1 MRGIVSEY
9 QVSFDNL
16 AALGNQSE
24 RPQPVS
30 VSEVD
35 MVPMKEF
42 ENLKQLTSALE
53 KEAAEVIEKK
63 DGHIKCLM
71 DEISFLRESQRVDM
85 EELKLQHEL

>member
-1 MRGIVSEY
+1 
-9 QVSFDNL
+9 
-16 AALGNQSE
+16 
-24 RPQPVS
+24 
-30 VSEVD
+30 
-35 MVPMKEF
+35 MKEF

-85 EELKLQHEL
+85 EELKLQHELQVTDFEMKIKRATERLAVFEAKSEFEDILQTYNN